1 MAKSR
6 GSKHSTKPIVAKN
19 ERLVTTLLGK
29 YWCAFPRSW
38 DNRHRYQGG
47 GDAHPPFPERK
58 RHQPFVFD
66 QTRAPSEATAPKAVT
81 TPPPHAASEAM
92 PPKAASDPR
101 IPATRARAERAKRAM
116 APNAPASPS
125 PPHREPEDAGKPR
138 RSPERFRRRGRR
150 PRNRRRRFPGRRPCA
165 EDKRRGNAG
174 ASRSASRSHVLNLKR
189 DPTTYCQP
197 TKNASPDASRKFDF
211 MRNSGSPTGTS
222 SASATS
228 CPARTISMVLPGA
241 CLG

>member
-6 GSKHSTKPIVAKN
+6 GSNHSTKPIVAKN

-47 GDAHPPFPERK
+47 GRCAPPFPERK

-81 TPPPHAASEAM
+81 TPPPHAASEATPPGTRSTPPPHAASEAM

-165 EDKRRGNAG
+165 EDKRRGTPG
-174 ASRSASRSHVLNLKR
+174 
-189 DPTTYCQP
+189 
-197 TKNASPDASRKFDF
+197 
-211 MRNSGSPTGTS
+211 
-222 SASATS
+222 
-228 CPARTISMVLPGA
+228 LPGRRQGLT
-241 CLG
+241 CST

>member
-6 GSKHSTKPIVAKN
+6 GSNHSTKPIVAKN

-47 GDAHPPFPERK
+47 GRYAPPFPERK

-66 QTRAPSEATAPKAVT
+66 QTRAPSEATA
-81 TPPPHAASEAM
+81 
-92 PPKAASDPR
+92 PKAASDPR

-165 EDKRRGNAG
+165 EDKRRGTPG
-174 ASRSASRSHVLNLKR
+174 
-189 DPTTYCQP
+189 
-197 TKNASPDASRKFDF
+197 
-211 MRNSGSPTGTS
+211 
-222 SASATS
+222 
-228 CPARTISMVLPGA
+228 LPGRRQGLT
-241 CLG
+241 CST